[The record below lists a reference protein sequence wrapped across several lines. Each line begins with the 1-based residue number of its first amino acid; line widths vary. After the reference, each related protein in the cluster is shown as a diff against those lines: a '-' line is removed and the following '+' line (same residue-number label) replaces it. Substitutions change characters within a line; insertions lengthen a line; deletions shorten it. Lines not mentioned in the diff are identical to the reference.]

1 LNRTS
6 TDAEV
11 EGIARDLEQYVSL
24 HPTAAD
30 TADGI
35 ARWWLDRAE
44 LPPLSSVEAALEAL
58 VSRGLLSRA
67 SLPDGQAVYSARH
80 ARGRS

>member
-1 LNRTS
+1 VNRTS
-6 TDAEV
+6 ADAEI
-11 EGIARDLEQYVSL
+11 EGIARDVEQYVSL

-44 LPPLSSVEAALEAL
+44 PPPLSSVEAALESL
-58 VSRGLLSRA
+58 MSRGLLARS
-67 SLPDGQAVYSARH
+67 SLPDGQAVYSARQ